1 MGWYEDS
8 LFGPIAADI
17 AANAPAD
24 GALLEVGC
32 GSGPLSVRLA
42 AEYGMDVTALDI
54 DPQEI
59 ERARARAMRAAEA
72 DAGARLPTLLVG
84 DVARLMFDDA
94 SFDLVVSTYSM
105 HHWADK
111 AAGLA
116 EIARVLRPG
125 RRALIWD
132 LRRGFALFHLR
143 APDPL
148 DGIAEAPLVLLGVT
162 EWRWPFGLT
171 FTRRLELARPDEE
184 A

>member
-1 MGWYEDS
+1 MGWYENS

-17 AANAPAD
+17 AAHAPT
-24 GALLEVGC
+24 GAAVLEVGC

-42 AEYGMDVTALDI
+42 AEYGMGVTALDI
-54 DPQEI
+54 DPGEI
-59 ERARARAMRAAEA
+59 EQARERARRSVAEGNRA
-72 DAGARLPTLLVG
+72 PTFLVG
-84 DVARLMFDDA
+84 DVAQLPFDGA

-116 EIARVLRPG
+116 EIARILRPG
-125 RRALIWD
+125 GRALIWD

-148 DGIAEAPLVLLGVT
+148 EGIADGPLMLLGIT
-162 EWRWPFGLT
+162 EWRWPFGFT
-171 FTRRLELARPDEE
+171 FTRRLELAPSDEE
-184 A
+184 G

>member
-17 AANAPAD
+17 AARAPAD
-24 GALLEVGC
+24 ASVLEVGC

-42 AEYGMDVTALDI
+42 GDHGMAVTALDI
-54 DPQEI
+54 DPAEI
-59 ERARARAMRAAEA
+59 ERANERVRRSATAGNRAPRF
-72 DAGARLPTLLVG
+72 LVG
-84 DVARLMFDDA
+84 DVARLAFEDT

-111 AAGLA
+111 RAGLA

-125 RRALIWD
+125 GRALIWD

-148 DGIAEAPLVLLGVT
+148 ESIADGPLVLLGIT
-162 EWRWPFGLT
+162 EWRWPFGFT

-184 A
+184 G

>member
-17 AANAPAD
+17 AASAPA
-24 GALLEVGC
+24 GAAVLEVGC

-42 AEYGMDVTALDI
+42 AEHDLDVTAVDI
-54 DPQEI
+54 DPREI
-59 ERARARAMRAAEA
+59 EQARARARRSAADGDRA
-72 DAGARLPTLLVG
+72 PTFLVG
-84 DVARLMFDDA
+84 DVARLEFEDER
-94 SFDLVVSTYSM
+94 FDLAVSTYSM

-111 AAGLA
+111 SAGLA

-125 RRALIWD
+125 GRALIWD

-148 DGIAEAPLVLLGVT
+148 VGIAEGPLVLLAVT
-162 EWRWPFGLT
+162 EWRWPFGFT
-171 FTRRLELARPDEE
+171 FTRRLELARPED
-184 A
+184 AG